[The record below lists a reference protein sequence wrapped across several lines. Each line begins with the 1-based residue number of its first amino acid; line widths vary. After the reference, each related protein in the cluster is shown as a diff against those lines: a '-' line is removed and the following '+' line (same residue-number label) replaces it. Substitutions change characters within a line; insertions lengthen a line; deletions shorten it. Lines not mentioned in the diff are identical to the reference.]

1 MSAEKTVPYSMEAEC
16 ALLGSLFIDPAAYNH
31 IAGTVE
37 ASYFYLQK
45 HRWIFA
51 AIKHMKE
58 NGEPVDFATM
68 IYEMERREQLDAIGG
83 AVYLS
88 QLANSVPSALNIA
101 SYARI
106 IADTYRRREVLD
118 LTSDI
123 ARIAY
128 NEGEDMSAVSGY
140 IQNRIADLF
149 ATKELQRAWQP
160 FSELSPNLDAIKW
173 LWPDWIPVSMLT
185 LLGAVAGAGKSMI
198 ALDLCRMVMHG
209 LPFPTGPAT
218 SPRNVIYVDAEVVPQ
233 VIKER
238 SEKWKMDMT
247 KFFAMLPRPND
258 LVDFTR
264 SEYQEQLRSMANSIK
279 PGLIVID
286 SLSSIT
292 SKGENAIEDVRQVLG
307 FLSDIANTTQAAV
320 VIIHHLRKRGAA
332 QFQQAELNIDDF
344 RGSSHITAMARSVIG
359 VSVVQT
365 GPDID
370 PNGPRKLTVLKSN
383 LCRIPDP
390 VGCEFLPMYP
400 SGVLVKWNHD
410 VPEPYKPPT
419 KLEECTAFLKT
430 LLRDTG
436 EPLSPKE
443 IIGMA
448 REEGFSRDLVFQA
461 RKELGKHVQNTGG
474 YKDPS
479 NQWEWVD

>member
-1 MSAEKTVPYSMEAEC
+1 MTEKTVPFSLEAET
-16 ALLGSLFIDPAAYNH
+16 ALLGSLFIDPEAYTE
-31 IAGTVE
+31 IAGVVE
-37 ASYFYLQK
+37 ASHFYLQK
-45 HRWIFA
+45 HRWIYSA
-51 AIKHMKE
+51 VKALRE
-58 NGEPVDFATM
+58 SGEPTDYVTLLHELD
-68 IYEMERREQLDAIGG
+68 RREQLEAIGG

-88 QLANSVPSALNIA
+88 QLAGCVPSALHIA

-106 IADTYRRREVLD
+106 VVDTYKRRETLD
-118 LTSDI
+118 LVSEI
-123 ARIAY
+123 ARVAY
-128 NEGEDMSAVSGY
+128 NEAEDMSAVAGY
-140 IQNRIADLF
+140 IQDRIADLF
-149 ATKELQRAWQP
+149 ATKDRRNWQP
-160 FSELSPNLDAIKW
+160 FSDLAPSLTPIKW
-173 LWPDWIPVSMLT
+173 LWPDWVPVAMLS
-185 LLGAVAGAGKSMI
+185 LLGATPGAGKSMI
-198 ALDLCRMVMHG
+198 ALDMCKTVMHG
-209 LPFPTGPAT
+209 LTFPTGGSPT
-218 SPRNVIYVDAEVVPQ
+218 PPRNVIYVDAEVVPQ

-247 KFFAMLPRPND
+247 KFFTMLPRPNE

-264 SEYQEQLRSMANSIK
+264 PEYREQLRSMAAAIK

-292 SKGENAIEDVRQVLG
+292 SKGENAIEDVRQIMG
-307 FLSDIANTTQAAV
+307 FLNDVAGSNQTAV
-320 VIIHHLRKRGAA
+320 VIIHHLRKRGPA
-332 QFQQAELNIDDF
+332 QWQSAELSIDDF
-344 RGSSHITAMARSVIG
+344 RGSSHIVAMARSVIG

-370 PNGPRKLTVLKSN
+370 PNGPRKLSVLKSN

-390 VGCEFLPMYP
+390 VSCEFLPMYP
-400 SGVLVKWNHD
+400 SGVIVQWAKD
-410 VPEPYKPPT
+410 VPKPYKPPT
-419 KLEECTAFLKT
+419 KLEECTRFLQT
-430 LLRDTG
+430 LLKDG

-443 IIGMA
+443 IMGMA